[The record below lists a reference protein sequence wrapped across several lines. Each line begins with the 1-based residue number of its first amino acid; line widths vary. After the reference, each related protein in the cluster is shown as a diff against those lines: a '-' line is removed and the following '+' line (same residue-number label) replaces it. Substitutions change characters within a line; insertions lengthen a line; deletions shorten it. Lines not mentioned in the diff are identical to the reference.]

1 MHIERVPDLLA
12 ISSINDPAFLR
23 HAEHA
28 CEAAHTRLLPPR
40 IANHEPRTHGTN
52 AETRSASPENID
64 FSGVAPFLIYFATRL
79 TVNARMRMRMRM
91 RSPPPYSGTQAR
103 SGWVSRGSPA
113 PPPSRIHEARRLRT
127 LFLSRTPPSVSY
139 FICSW
144 IRAYLL
150 GRSGASKGR
159 TLTTSRGPL
168 RTTPWLGIHIRGG
181 ALISSCYLTCLVLKY
196 GTCGLGALSL
206 SDSVSDW
213 VEYLTT
219 RL

>member
-79 TVNARMRMRMRM
+79 TVNAK
-91 RSPPPYSGTQAR
+91 T
-103 SGWVSRGSPA
+103 
-113 PPPSRIHEARRLRT
+113 
-127 LFLSRTPPSVSY
+127 
-139 FICSW
+139 
-144 IRAYLL
+144 
-150 GRSGASKGR
+150 
-159 TLTTSRGPL
+159 
-168 RTTPWLGIHIRGG
+168 
-181 ALISSCYLTCLVLKY
+181 
-196 GTCGLGALSL
+196 
-206 SDSVSDW
+206 DD
-213 VEYLTT
+213 
-219 RL
+219 

>member
-91 RSPPPYSGTQAR
+91 RSPPPILGYASAFRMGLER
-103 SGWVSRGSPA
+103 VPR
-113 PPPSRIHEARRLRT
+113 PPSLSEARGAPLENT
-127 LFLSRTPPSVSY
+127 VSLAEPSMCLI
-139 FICSW
+139 FHMCLT
-144 IRAYLL
+144 RAYHP
-150 GRSGASKGR
+150 GWCEASKGR
-159 TLTTSRGPL
+159 TLTISRGPL
-168 RTTPWLGIHIRGG
+168 RTYLRLGLNSR
-181 ALISSCYLTCLVLKY
+181 
-196 GTCGLGALSL
+196 
-206 SDSVSDW
+206 
-213 VEYLTT
+213 
-219 RL
+219 